1 MSIKLKCDDELSGVS
16 LWCPTP
22 TTNSHNS
29 VTKIKKIS
37 QDFLYL
43 ISKAGLHL

>member
-22 TTNSHNS
+22 THNS